1 MPTPERACFAQTN
14 AARESSVYPREEGWT
29 MITPRALCS
38 LTRESVSRFS
48 QDFAP
53 SMGAALAY
61 YTIFSIAPLLI
72 IAIAVAGF
80 VFGENAA
87 RGEVF
92 AQLRGLI
99 GDQGAAAIEA
109 TVKSASQ
116 TGSGT
121 FAALVGIVILLLGA
135 TSVFAELQSD
145 LDRIWDS
152 PKPAKPG
159 IWGILR
165 GRVLSFGMVLGIG
178 FLLLVSLVLSAALAA
193 LGHLWRGAFPGG
205 DMFVQV
211 VNFIV
216 GFLIITGLFALIYKV
231 LPRCDIGWAD
241 VWIGATV
248 TSLLFSIGKSLIGLY
263 LGRSSVASSFGAA
276 GSLVIVLLWVYYS
289 AQIFLFGAEFTRTYS
304 YSHGTR
310 KDAAEAATK
319 ATIDGTIVGADTGAA
334 EDRRTKDEGI
344 SGAQMARGRA
354 AMGTGPASAEST
366 TPEAPAFA
374 REALP
379 AFAKL
384 RIAAGIAA
392 AVGLIA
398 GEILSELRR
407 ERRFGRR
414 A

>member
-1 MPTPERACFAQTN
+1 
-14 AARESSVYPREEGWT
+14 
-29 MITPRALCS
+29 MITPRALWS

-121 FAALVGIVILLLGA
+121 FAAIAGIVILLLGA

-152 PKPAKPG
+152 PKPEKPG
-159 IWGILR
+159 IWGMLR

-178 FLLLVSLVLSAALAA
+178 FLLLVSLLLSAALSA
-193 LGHLWRGAFPGG
+193 LGHVWRGALPGG

-211 VNFIV
+211 INFIV

-231 LPRCDIGWAD
+231 LPRCDIDWAD

-289 AQIFLFGAEFTRTYS
+289 AQIFLLGAEFTRTYS
-304 YSHGTR
+304 YRHGTR
-310 KDAAEAATK
+310 KDATKGATQAA
-319 ATIDGTIVGADTGAA
+319 A
-334 EDRRTKDEGI
+334 
-344 SGAQMARGRA
+344 
-354 AMGTGPASAEST
+354 TGPADERSERDEGVPRPKKATAGAVPAPAEST
-366 TPEAPAFA
+366 PPQAPAVT
-374 REALP
+374 RHPLP
-379 AFAKL
+379 TFAKL

-392 AVGLIA
+392 TVGLIA
-398 GEILSELRR
+398 GEVLSELRR
-407 ERRFGRR
+407 DRRM
-414 A
+414 